1 MYMTDAVQA
10 ATPATP
16 TSAATTTAPAGDSP
30 LDVLD
35 KILKEA
41 QDKAAASAEDKS
53 AEEAKKIEE
62 EKARQRQIDQQK
74 LQQELANIESMKQSP
89 QYQAMIQQKQD
100 HVQEQEEHSEK
111 MDGMQIMQI
120 QRSKL

>member
-1 MYMTDAVQA
+1 MTDSVQS

-16 TSAATTTAPAGDSP
+16 TSAATTTAQAGESP

-35 KILKEA
+35 KILKDA
-41 QDKAAASAEDKS
+41 QDKATASATDKA
-53 AEEAKKIEE
+53 AEEARLIAE
-62 EKARQRQIDQQK
+62 EKERQRQLDQQK

-89 QYQAMIQQKQD
+89 QYQAMVEQKQQLE
-100 HVQEQEEHSEK
+100 HQQEEHSQE

-120 QRSKL
+120 QHTKL